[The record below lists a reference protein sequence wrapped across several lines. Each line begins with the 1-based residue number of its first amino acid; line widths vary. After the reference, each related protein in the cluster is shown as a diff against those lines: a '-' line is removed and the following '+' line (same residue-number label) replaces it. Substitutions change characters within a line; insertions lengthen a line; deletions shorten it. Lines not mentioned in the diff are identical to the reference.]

1 MPHGTVRTEAGQRR
15 IRAFLAGHVAFDTTD
30 PLLVWERPYYPTYY
44 VPRSDVEAD
53 LEPTG
58 QTTEVTDLG
67 EAELFDVVLPDVQAR
82 DAARVQVHDPNLK
95 DYVRFEWG
103 AFDSWFEED
112 EQVFTHARDPY
123 TRIDILPSSR
133 HVVVELGGVRIAE
146 SRRPHVLFETGLKPR
161 YYLPQSDVRMDLL
174 EPSDTRSHCPY
185 KGEARYFSILS
196 GQDRLSDAV
205 WSYRT
210 PLAESTRIAG
220 LVSFWPERSKRLEVY
235 VDGVRLGR

>member
-1 MPHGTVRTEAGQRR
+1 
-15 IRAFLAGHVAFDTTD
+15 
-30 PLLVWERPYYPTYY
+30 
-44 VPRSDVEAD
+44 
-53 LEPTG
+53 
-58 QTTEVTDLG
+58 
-67 EAELFDVVLPDVQAR
+67 
-82 DAARVQVHDPNLK
+82 
-95 DYVRFEWG
+95 
-103 AFDSWFEED
+103 
-112 EQVFTHARDPY
+112 
-123 TRIDILPSSR
+123 
-133 HVVVELGGVRIAE
+133 
-146 SRRPHVLFETGLKPR
+146 
-161 YYLPQSDVRMDLL
+161 MDLL